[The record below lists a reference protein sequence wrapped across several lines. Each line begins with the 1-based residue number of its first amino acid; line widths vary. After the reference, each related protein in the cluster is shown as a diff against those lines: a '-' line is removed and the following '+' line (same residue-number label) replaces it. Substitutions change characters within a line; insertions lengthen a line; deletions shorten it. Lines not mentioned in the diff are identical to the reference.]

1 MERNLFLSADSRIMN
16 ATATNGRKA
25 PDRAETE
32 VSAEIICVLNSAG
45 FMPSCS
51 RLGRKLELMV
61 STGVPTAPNGT
72 ASVLQTSDTI
82 RAAITGKPSPTSSG
96 AASAGAAPNPAAPSM
111 KLLNSQAMMIACI
124 RRSSER

>member
-1 MERNLFLSADSRIMN
+1 
-16 ATATNGRKA
+16 
-25 PDRAETE
+25 
-32 VSAEIICVLNSAG
+32 
-45 FMPSCS
+45 MPSCS